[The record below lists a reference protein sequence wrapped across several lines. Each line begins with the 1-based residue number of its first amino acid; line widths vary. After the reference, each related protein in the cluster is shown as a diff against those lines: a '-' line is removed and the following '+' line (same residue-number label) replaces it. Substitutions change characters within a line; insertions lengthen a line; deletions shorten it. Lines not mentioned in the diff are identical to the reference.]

1 MEEYW
6 DIFSEEQQNRELE
19 RVLLVGV
26 DTGEEQNFDNSME
39 ELKQLAKACFMEPV
53 GTVTQRMEFVHKALY
68 IGTGKVQEVRDA
80 AQALDAQLVLINDTL
95 TPSQIKNLQNE
106 LKTPVID
113 RTTLI
118 LNIFEMRARTREA
131 RLQVETA
138 KLQYLLPRLVGMHE
152 ALTRQGG
159 TSGSMSS
166 RGAGEKKLELDRRH
180 IEHRISELRKEL
192 DAISRERETQRK
204 RRGQSRIP
212 LVALVGYTNAGKSTI
227 MNHMVERFVG
237 DEEKKVLERD
247 MLFATLD
254 TTIRRINTGNNQDFL
269 LTDTVGFI
277 HKLPHGLVKAF
288 HSTLEEIKGADLLL
302 QVVDV
307 SVPGYQEQME
317 TTRET
322 LRELGAGDIPMLIVF
337 NKADRLTNTANTTG
351 KPRNQMEQ
359 EQKLQN
365 QKLQNQ
371 KLQNQKLQDQKLQ
384 DQNPQNQMLQLHK
397 TPDQEKELQ
406 QMSLGETTYPRTA
419 GTNKI
424 YISAKQPESIE
435 LLVKEIIRR
444 VYADYEEVR
453 LLIPYDKGSI
463 VSYLQENAQILEQSY
478 EPEGTRLRVNCHH
491 ADAGKYEQYVVK

>member
-6 DIFSEEQQNRELE
+6 NVFSEEQQNRELE

-26 DTGEEQNFDNSME
+26 DTGEEQNFEGSME
-39 ELKQLAKACFMEPV
+39 ELKQLAKACYMEPV
-53 GTVTQRMEFVHKALY
+53 GTVIQRMEFVHKALY

-80 AQALDAQLVLINDTL
+80 AQALDAQLILFNDTL
-95 TPSQIKNLQNE
+95 TPSQIKNLQDE

-131 RLQVETA
+131 SLQVETA

-204 RRGQSRIP
+204 RREQTRIP

-227 MNHMVERFVG
+227 MNQMVERFVG
-237 DEEKKVLERD
+237 DEEKKVLEKD

-254 TTIRRINTGNNQDFL
+254 TTIRRINTGNNRDFL

-288 HSTLEEIKGADLLL
+288 RSTLEEIKGADLLL

-307 SVPGYQEQME
+307 SDPGYQEQME
-317 TTRET
+317 TTKET

-337 NKADRLTNTANTTG
+337 NKADRLTDTANTTK
-351 KPRNQMEQ
+351 KP
-359 EQKLQN
+359 QN
-365 QKLQNQ
+365 QREQD
-371 KLQNQKLQDQKLQ
+371 QKLQDQKLHDQKLQ
-384 DQNPQNQMLQLHK
+384 DQKLQNQMLQLHK
-397 TPDQEKELQ
+397 TPDQEKELPQ
-406 QMSLGETTYPRTA
+406 ISFGESTYPRTA
-419 GTNKI
+419 GMNKI
-424 YISAKQPESIE
+424 YISARQPESIE
-435 LLVKEIIRR
+435 LLVKEITRR

-453 LLIPYDKGSI
+453 LLIPYEKGSI
-463 VSYLQENAQILEQSY
+463 VSYLQEKAQVLEQTY
-478 EPEGTRLRVNCHH
+478 EPEGTWMYVSCHH
-491 ADAGKYEQYVVK
+491 ADARKYEQYVVK

>member
-1 MEEYW
+1 MKEYW
-6 DIFSEEQQNRELE
+6 DIFSEEQQNREWE

-53 GTVTQRMEFVHKALY
+53 GMITQSMEFVHKALY

-80 AQALDAQLVLINDTL
+80 AQALDVQLILFNDTL
-95 TPSQIKNLQNE
+95 TPSQIKNLQDE

-113 RTTLI
+113 RTMLI
-118 LNIFEMRARTREA
+118 LNIFEIRARTREA

-138 KLQYLLPRLVGMHE
+138 KLQYFLPRLVGMHE

-204 RRGQSRIP
+204 RREQSRIP

-227 MNHMVERFVG
+227 MNHMVEQFVG
-237 DEEKKVLERD
+237 DEEKKVLEQD

-288 HSTLEEIKGADLLL
+288 RSTLEEIKGADLLL

-307 SVPGYQEQME
+307 SDPGYQEQME
-317 TTRET
+317 TTKET

-337 NKADRLTNTANTTG
+337 NKADRLTDTANTTK
-351 KPRNQMEQ
+351 KP
-359 EQKLQN
+359 QN
-365 QKLQNQ
+365 QREQD
-371 KLQNQKLQDQKLQ
+371 QKLQDQKLQ
-384 DQNPQNQMLQLHK
+384 DQKLQNQMLQLHK
-397 TPDQEKELQ
+397 TSDQEKELPQ
-406 QMSLGETTYPRTA
+406 ISFGESTYPRTA
-419 GTNKI
+419 GMNKI
-424 YISAKQPESIE
+424 YISARQPESIE
-435 LLVKEIIRR
+435 LLVKEITRR

-453 LLIPYDKGSI
+453 LLIPYEKGSI
-463 VSYLQENAQILEQSY
+463 VSYLQEKAQVLEQTY
-478 EPEGTRLRVNCHH
+478 EPEGTWMHVSCHH
-491 ADAGKYEQYVVK
+491 ADARKYEQYVVK

>member
-6 DIFSEEQQNRELE
+6 NVFSEEQQNRELE

-26 DTGEEQNFDNSME
+26 DTGEEQNFEGSME
-39 ELKQLAKACFMEPV
+39 ELKQLAKACYMEPV
-53 GTVTQRMEFVHKALY
+53 GTVIQRMEFVHKALY

-80 AQALDAQLVLINDTL
+80 AQALDAQLILFNDTL
-95 TPSQIKNLQNE
+95 TPSQIKNLQDE

-204 RRGQSRIP
+204 RREQSRIP

-237 DEEKKVLERD
+237 DEEKKVLEKD

-288 HSTLEEIKGADLLL
+288 QSTLEEIKGADLLL

-307 SVPGYQEQME
+307 SDPGYQEQME
-317 TTRET
+317 TTKET
-322 LRELGAGDIPMLIVF
+322 LRELGAGDIPMVIAF
-337 NKADRLTNTANTTG
+337 NKADRLFE
-351 KPRNQMEQ
+351 KP
-359 EQKLQN
+359 
-365 QKLQNQ
+365 
-371 KLQNQKLQDQKLQ
+371 
-384 DQNPQNQMLQLHK
+384 
-397 TPDQEKELQ
+397 
-406 QMSLGETTYPRTA
+406 YPRTA

-424 YISAKQPESIE
+424 YISARQPESIE

-444 VYADYEEVR
+444 VYADYEEIQ
-453 LLIPYDKGSI
+453 LLIPYEKGSI
-463 VSYLQENAQILEQSY
+463 VSYLQENAQILEQTY
-478 EPEGTRLRVNCHH
+478 EPEGTRMRVNCHH

>member
-6 DIFSEEQQNRELE
+6 NVFSEEQQNRELE

-26 DTGEEQNFDNSME
+26 DTGEEQNFEGSME
-39 ELKQLAKACFMEPV
+39 ELKQLAKACYMEPV
-53 GTVTQRMEFVHKALY
+53 GTVIQRMEFVHKALY

-80 AQALDAQLVLINDTL
+80 AQALDAQLILFNDTL
-95 TPSQIKNLQNE
+95 TPSQIKNLQDE

-131 RLQVETA
+131 KLQVETA

-204 RRGQSRIP
+204 RREQSRIP

-227 MNHMVERFVG
+227 MNHLVEQFVG
-237 DEEKKVLERD
+237 DEEKKVLEKD

-288 HSTLEEIKGADLLL
+288 RSTLEEIKGADLLL

-307 SVPGYQEQME
+307 SDPGYQEQME
-317 TTRET
+317 TTKET
-322 LRELGAGDIPMLIVF
+322 LRELGAGDIPMLIAF
-337 NKADRLTNTANTTG
+337 NKADRLF
-351 KPRNQMEQ
+351 E
-359 EQKLQN
+359 
-365 QKLQNQ
+365 
-371 KLQNQKLQDQKLQ
+371 
-384 DQNPQNQMLQLHK
+384 NP
-397 TPDQEKELQ
+397 
-406 QMSLGETTYPRTA
+406 YPRTA

-424 YISAKQPESIE
+424 YISARQPESIE

-453 LLIPYDKGSI
+453 LLIPYEKGSI
-463 VSYLQENAQILEQSY
+463 VSYLQENAQILEQTY
-478 EPEGTRLRVNCHH
+478 EPEGTRMHVNCHH

>member
-6 DIFSEEQQNRELE
+6 NVFSEEQQNRELE

-26 DTGEEQNFDNSME
+26 DTGEEQNFEGSME
-39 ELKQLAKACFMEPV
+39 ELKQLAKACYMEPV
-53 GTVTQRMEFVHKALY
+53 GTVIQRMEFVHKALY

-80 AQALDAQLVLINDTL
+80 AQALDAQLILFNDTL
-95 TPSQIKNLQNE
+95 TPSQIKNLQDE

-131 RLQVETA
+131 KLQVETA

-204 RRGQSRIP
+204 RREQSRIP

-227 MNHMVERFVG
+227 MNHLVEQFVG
-237 DEEKKVLERD
+237 DEEKKVLEKD

-288 HSTLEEIKGADLLL
+288 RSTLEEIKGADLLL

-307 SVPGYQEQME
+307 SDPGYQEQME
-317 TTRET
+317 TTKET
-322 LRELGAGDIPMLIVF
+322 LRELGAGDIPMLIAF
-337 NKADRLTNTANTTG
+337 NKADRLF
-351 KPRNQMEQ
+351 E
-359 EQKLQN
+359 
-365 QKLQNQ
+365 
-371 KLQNQKLQDQKLQ
+371 
-384 DQNPQNQMLQLHK
+384 NP
-397 TPDQEKELQ
+397 
-406 QMSLGETTYPRTA
+406 YPRTA

-424 YISAKQPESIE
+424 YISARQPESIE

-444 VYADYEEVR
+444 VYADYEEIQ
-453 LLIPYDKGSI
+453 LLIPYEKGSI
-463 VSYLQENAQILEQSY
+463 VSYLQENAQILEQTY
-478 EPEGTRLRVNCHH
+478 EPEGTRMRVNCHH

>member
-1 MEEYW
+1 
-6 DIFSEEQQNRELE
+6 
-19 RVLLVGV
+19 
-26 DTGEEQNFDNSME
+26 
-39 ELKQLAKACFMEPV
+39 
-53 GTVTQRMEFVHKALY
+53 
-68 IGTGKVQEVRDA
+68 
-80 AQALDAQLVLINDTL
+80 
-95 TPSQIKNLQNE
+95 
-106 LKTPVID
+106 
-113 RTTLI
+113 
-118 LNIFEMRARTREA
+118 
-131 RLQVETA
+131 
-138 KLQYLLPRLVGMHE
+138 
-152 ALTRQGG
+152 
-159 TSGSMSS
+159 MSS

-307 SVPGYQEQME
+307 SDPGYQEQME

-371 KLQNQKLQDQKLQ
+371 KLQDQKLQ

-397 TPDQEKELQ
+397 TPDQEKEFQ
-406 QMSLGETTYPRTA
+406 QMSLGDNTYPRTA

-424 YISAKQPESIE
+424 YISARQPESIE

-491 ADAGKYEQYVVK
+491 ADAGKYEQYVMK

>member
-1 MEEYW
+1 MEENW
-6 DIFSEEQQNRELE
+6 DSFSEEQQNRELE

-26 DTGEEQNFDNSME
+26 DTGEEQNFDGSME
-39 ELKQLAKACFMEPV
+39 ELKQLAKACYMEPV

-80 AQALDAQLVLINDTL
+80 AQALDAQLILFNDTL
-95 TPSQIKNLQNE
+95 TPSQIKNLQDE

-204 RRGQSRIP
+204 RREQSRIP

-227 MNHMVERFVG
+227 MNQMVERFVG
-237 DEEKKVLERD
+237 DEEKKVLEKD

-254 TTIRRINTGNNQDFL
+254 TTIRRINTGNNRDFL

-288 HSTLEEIKGADLLL
+288 RSTLEEIKGADLLL

-307 SVPGYQEQME
+307 SDPGDQEQME
-317 TTRET
+317 TTKET

-337 NKADRLTNTANTTG
+337 NKADRLI
-351 KPRNQMEQ
+351 
-359 EQKLQN
+359 QN
-365 QKLQNQ
+365 
-371 KLQNQKLQDQKLQ
+371 
-384 DQNPQNQMLQLHK
+384 
-397 TPDQEKELQ
+397 
-406 QMSLGETTYPRTA
+406 TYPRTA

-424 YISAKQPESIE
+424 YISARQPESIE
-435 LLVKEIIRR
+435 LLVKEITRR

-463 VSYLQENAQILEQSY
+463 VSYLQENAQILEQTY
-478 EPEGTRLRVNCHH
+478 EPEGTWMHVSCHH
-491 ADAGKYEQYVVK
+491 ADARKYEQYVVK

>member
-1 MEEYW
+1 
-6 DIFSEEQQNRELE
+6 
-19 RVLLVGV
+19 
-26 DTGEEQNFDNSME
+26 
-39 ELKQLAKACFMEPV
+39 MEPV

-80 AQALDAQLVLINDTL
+80 AQALDAQLILINDTL

-307 SVPGYQEQME
+307 SDPGYQEQME

-359 EQKLQN
+359 
-365 QKLQNQ
+365 
-371 KLQNQKLQDQKLQ
+371 

-424 YISAKQPESIE
+424 YISARQPESIE

>member
-6 DIFSEEQQNRELE
+6 DDFSEEQQNRELE

-26 DTGEEQNFDNSME
+26 DTGEEQNFEGSME
-39 ELKQLAKACFMEPV
+39 ELKQLAKACYMEPV
-53 GTVTQRMEFVHKALY
+53 GTVIQRMEFVHKALY

-80 AQALDAQLVLINDTL
+80 AQALDAQLILFNDTL
-95 TPSQIKNLQNE
+95 TPSQIKNLQDE

-131 RLQVETA
+131 KLQVETA

-204 RRGQSRIP
+204 RREQSRIP

-227 MNHMVERFVG
+227 MNHLVEQFVG
-237 DEEKKVLERD
+237 DEEKKVLEKD

-288 HSTLEEIKGADLLL
+288 RSTLEEIKGADLLL

-307 SVPGYQEQME
+307 SDPGYQEQME
-317 TTRET
+317 TTKET
-322 LRELGAGDIPMLIVF
+322 LRELGAGDIPMLIAF
-337 NKADRLTNTANTTG
+337 NKADRLF
-351 KPRNQMEQ
+351 E
-359 EQKLQN
+359 
-365 QKLQNQ
+365 
-371 KLQNQKLQDQKLQ
+371 
-384 DQNPQNQMLQLHK
+384 NP
-397 TPDQEKELQ
+397 
-406 QMSLGETTYPRTA
+406 YPRTA

-424 YISAKQPESIE
+424 YISARQPESIE

-453 LLIPYDKGSI
+453 LLIPYEKGSI
-463 VSYLQENAQILEQSY
+463 VSYLQENAQILEQTY
-478 EPEGTRLRVNCHH
+478 EPEGTRIRVNCHH

>member
-1 MEEYW
+1 MKEYW
-6 DIFSEEQQNRELE
+6 DIFSEEQQNREWE

-39 ELKQLAKACFMEPV
+39 ELNQLAKACFMEPV
-53 GTVTQRMEFVHKALY
+53 GMITQRMEFVHKALY

-80 AQALDAQLVLINDTL
+80 AQALDVQLILFNDTL
-95 TPSQIKNLQNE
+95 TPSQIKNLQDE

-113 RTTLI
+113 RTMLI
-118 LNIFEMRARTREA
+118 LNIFEIRARTREA

-204 RRGQSRIP
+204 RREQSRIP

-227 MNHMVERFVG
+227 MNHMVEQFVG
-237 DEEKKVLERD
+237 DEEKKVLEQD

-288 HSTLEEIKGADLLL
+288 RSTLEEIKGADLLL

-307 SVPGYQEQME
+307 SDPGYQEQME
-317 TTRET
+317 TTKET

-337 NKADRLTNTANTTG
+337 NKADRLTDTANTTK
-351 KPRNQMEQ
+351 KP
-359 EQKLQN
+359 QN
-365 QKLQNQ
+365 QREQD
-371 KLQNQKLQDQKLQ
+371 QKLQDQKLQ
-384 DQNPQNQMLQLHK
+384 DQKLQNQMLQLHK
-397 TPDQEKELQ
+397 TSDQEKELPQ
-406 QMSLGETTYPRTA
+406 ISFGESTYPRTA
-419 GTNKI
+419 GMNKI
-424 YISAKQPESIE
+424 YISARQPESIE
-435 LLVKEIIRR
+435 LLVKEITRR

-453 LLIPYDKGSI
+453 LLIPYEKGSI
-463 VSYLQENAQILEQSY
+463 VSYLQEKAQVLEQTY
-478 EPEGTRLRVNCHH
+478 EPEGTWMHVSCHH
-491 ADAGKYEQYVVK
+491 ADARKYEQYVVK

>member
-1 MEEYW
+1 MKEYW
-6 DIFSEEQQNRELE
+6 DIFSEEQQNREWE

-53 GTVTQRMEFVHKALY
+53 GMITQRMEFVHKALY

-80 AQALDAQLVLINDTL
+80 AQALDVQLILFNDTL
-95 TPSQIKNLQNE
+95 TPSQIKNLQDE

-113 RTTLI
+113 RTMLI
-118 LNIFEMRARTREA
+118 LNIFEIRARTREA

-138 KLQYLLPRLVGMHE
+138 KLQYFLPRLVGMHE

-204 RRGQSRIP
+204 RREQSRIP

-227 MNHMVERFVG
+227 MNHMVEQFVG
-237 DEEKKVLERD
+237 DEEKKVLEQD

-288 HSTLEEIKGADLLL
+288 RSTLEEIKGADLLL

-307 SVPGYQEQME
+307 SDPGYQEQME
-317 TTRET
+317 TTKET
-322 LRELGAGDIPMLIVF
+322 LRELGAGDIPMVIVF
-337 NKADRLTNTANTTG
+337 NKADRLTETANTTK
-351 KPRNQMEQ
+351 KPQNQMEQ
-359 EQKLQN
+359 DQKLQDQKLQN

-371 KLQNQKLQDQKLQ
+371 
-384 DQNPQNQMLQLHK
+384 MLQLHK
-397 TPDQEKELQ
+397 TSDQEKELPQ
-406 QMSLGETTYPRTA
+406 ISFGESTYPRTA
-419 GTNKI
+419 GMNKI
-424 YISAKQPESIE
+424 YISARQPESIE
-435 LLVKEIIRR
+435 LLVKEITRR

-453 LLIPYDKGSI
+453 LLIPYEKGSI
-463 VSYLQENAQILEQSY
+463 VSYLQEKAQVLEQTY
-478 EPEGTRLRVNCHH
+478 EPEGTWMHVSCHH
-491 ADAGKYEQYVVK
+491 ADARKYEQYVVK

>member
-1 MEEYW
+1 MKEYW
-6 DIFSEEQQNRELE
+6 DIFSEEQQNREWE

-26 DTGEEQNFDNSME
+26 DTGEEQNFDNFME

-53 GTVTQRMEFVHKALY
+53 GMITQRMEFVHKALY

-80 AQALDAQLVLINDTL
+80 AQTLDVQLILFNDTL
-95 TPSQIKNLQNE
+95 TPSQIKNLQDE

-113 RTTLI
+113 RTMLI
-118 LNIFEMRARTREA
+118 LNIFEIRARTREA

-138 KLQYLLPRLVGMHE
+138 KLQYFLPRLVGMHE

-204 RRGQSRIP
+204 RREQSRIP

-227 MNHMVERFVG
+227 MNHMVEQFVG
-237 DEEKKVLERD
+237 DEEKKVFEQD

-288 HSTLEEIKGADLLL
+288 RSTLEEIKGADLLL

-307 SVPGYQEQME
+307 SDPGYQEQME
-317 TTRET
+317 TTKET

-337 NKADRLTNTANTTG
+337 NKADRLTDTANTTK
-351 KPRNQMEQ
+351 KP
-359 EQKLQN
+359 QN
-365 QKLQNQ
+365 QREQD
-371 KLQNQKLQDQKLQ
+371 QKLQDQKLQ
-384 DQNPQNQMLQLHK
+384 DQKLQDQKLQNQMLQLHK
-397 TPDQEKELQ
+397 TPDQEKELPQ
-406 QMSLGETTYPRTA
+406 ISFGESTYPRTA
-419 GTNKI
+419 GMNKI
-424 YISAKQPESIE
+424 YISARQPESIE
-435 LLVKEIIRR
+435 LLVKEITRR

-453 LLIPYDKGSI
+453 LLIPYEKGSI
-463 VSYLQENAQILEQSY
+463 VSYLQEKAQVLEQTY
-478 EPEGTRLRVNCHH
+478 EPEGTWMHVSCHH
-491 ADAGKYEQYVVK
+491 ADARKYEQYVVK

>member
-1 MEEYW
+1 MKEYW
-6 DIFSEEQQNRELE
+6 DIFSEEQQNREWE

-53 GTVTQRMEFVHKALY
+53 GMITQRMEFVHKALY

-80 AQALDAQLVLINDTL
+80 AQALDVQLILFNDTL
-95 TPSQIKNLQNE
+95 TPSQIKNLQDE

-204 RRGQSRIP
+204 RREQSRIP

-237 DEEKKVLERD
+237 DEEKKVLEKD

-288 HSTLEEIKGADLLL
+288 RSTLEEIKGADLLL

-307 SVPGYQEQME
+307 SDPGYQEQME
-317 TTRET
+317 TTKET

-337 NKADRLTNTANTTG
+337 NKADRLTDTANTTK
-351 KPRNQMEQ
+351 KPQNQMEQ
-359 EQKLQN
+359 D
-365 QKLQNQ
+365 
-371 KLQNQKLQDQKLQ
+371 QKLQDQKLQ
-384 DQNPQNQMLQLHK
+384 DQKLQDQKLQNQMLQLHK
-397 TPDQEKELQ
+397 TSDQEKELPQ
-406 QMSLGETTYPRTA
+406 ISFGESTYPRTA
-419 GTNKI
+419 GMNKI
-424 YISAKQPESIE
+424 YISARQPESIE
-435 LLVKEIIRR
+435 LLVKEITRR

-453 LLIPYDKGSI
+453 LLIPYEKGSI
-463 VSYLQENAQILEQSY
+463 VSYLQEKAQVLEQTY
-478 EPEGTRLRVNCHH
+478 EPEGTWMHVSCHH
-491 ADAGKYEQYVVK
+491 ADARKYEQYVVK

>member
-6 DIFSEEQQNRELE
+6 NVFSEEQQNRELE

-26 DTGEEQNFDNSME
+26 DTGEEQNFEGSME
-39 ELKQLAKACFMEPV
+39 ELKQLAKACYMEPV
-53 GTVTQRMEFVHKALY
+53 GTVIQRMEFVHKALY

-80 AQALDAQLVLINDTL
+80 AQALDAQLILFNDTL
-95 TPSQIKNLQNE
+95 TPSQIKNLQDE

-204 RRGQSRIP
+204 RREQSRIP

-237 DEEKKVLERD
+237 DEEKKVLEKD

-288 HSTLEEIKGADLLL
+288 RSTLEEIKGADLLL

-307 SVPGYQEQME
+307 SDPGYQEQME
-317 TTRET
+317 TTKES
-322 LRELGAGDIPMLIVF
+322 LRELGAGDIPMVIAF
-337 NKADRLTNTANTTG
+337 NKADRLF
-351 KPRNQMEQ
+351 E
-359 EQKLQN
+359 
-365 QKLQNQ
+365 
-371 KLQNQKLQDQKLQ
+371 
-384 DQNPQNQMLQLHK
+384 NP
-397 TPDQEKELQ
+397 
-406 QMSLGETTYPRTA
+406 YPRTA

-424 YISAKQPESIE
+424 YISARQPESIE

-444 VYADYEEVR
+444 VYADYEEIQ
-453 LLIPYDKGSI
+453 LLIPYEKGSI
-463 VSYLQENAQILEQSY
+463 VSYLQENAQILEQTY
-478 EPEGTRLRVNCHH
+478 EPEGTRMRVNCHH

>member
-6 DIFSEEQQNRELE
+6 NVFSEEQQNRELE

-26 DTGEEQNFDNSME
+26 DTGEEQNFEGSME
-39 ELKQLAKACFMEPV
+39 ELKQLAKACYMEPV
-53 GTVTQRMEFVHKALY
+53 GTVIQRMEFVHKALY

-80 AQALDAQLVLINDTL
+80 AQALDAQLILFNDTL
-95 TPSQIKNLQNE
+95 TPSQIKNLQDE

-204 RRGQSRIP
+204 RREQSRIP

-237 DEEKKVLERD
+237 DEEKKVLEKD

-288 HSTLEEIKGADLLL
+288 RSTLEEIKGADLLL

-307 SVPGYQEQME
+307 SDPGYQEQME
-317 TTRET
+317 TTKET
-322 LRELGAGDIPMLIVF
+322 LRELGAGDIPMVIAF
-337 NKADRLTNTANTTG
+337 NKADRLF
-351 KPRNQMEQ
+351 E
-359 EQKLQN
+359 
-365 QKLQNQ
+365 
-371 KLQNQKLQDQKLQ
+371 
-384 DQNPQNQMLQLHK
+384 NP
-397 TPDQEKELQ
+397 
-406 QMSLGETTYPRTA
+406 YPRTA

-424 YISAKQPESIE
+424 YISARQPESIE

-444 VYADYEEVR
+444 VYADYEEIQ
-453 LLIPYDKGSI
+453 LLISYEKGSI
-463 VSYLQENAQILEQSY
+463 VSYLQENAQILEQTY
-478 EPEGTRLRVNCHH
+478 EPEGTRMRVNCHH

>member
-1 MEEYW
+1 MEENW
-6 DIFSEEQQNRELE
+6 DSFSEEQQNRELE

-26 DTGEEQNFDNSME
+26 DTGEEQNFDGSME
-39 ELKQLAKACFMEPV
+39 ELKQLAKACYMEPV

-80 AQALDAQLVLINDTL
+80 AQALDAQLILFNDTL
-95 TPSQIKNLQNE
+95 TPSQIKNLQDE

-131 RLQVETA
+131 SLQVETA

-204 RRGQSRIP
+204 RREQSRIP

-227 MNHMVERFVG
+227 MNQMVERFVG
-237 DEEKKVLERD
+237 DEEKKVLEKD

-254 TTIRRINTGNNQDFL
+254 TTIRRINTGNNRDFL

-288 HSTLEEIKGADLLL
+288 RSTLEEIKGADLLL

-307 SVPGYQEQME
+307 SDPGDQEQME
-317 TTRET
+317 TTKET

-337 NKADRLTNTANTTG
+337 NKADRLI
-351 KPRNQMEQ
+351 
-359 EQKLQN
+359 QN
-365 QKLQNQ
+365 
-371 KLQNQKLQDQKLQ
+371 
-384 DQNPQNQMLQLHK
+384 
-397 TPDQEKELQ
+397 
-406 QMSLGETTYPRTA
+406 TYPRTA

-424 YISAKQPESIE
+424 YISARQPESIE
-435 LLVKEIIRR
+435 LLVKEITRR

-463 VSYLQENAQILEQSY
+463 VSYLQENAQILEQTY
-478 EPEGTRLRVNCHH
+478 EPEGTWMHVSCHH
-491 ADAGKYEQYVVK
+491 ADARKYEQYVVK

>member
-1 MEEYW
+1 MKEYW
-6 DIFSEEQQNRELE
+6 DIFSEEQQNREWE

-26 DTGEEQNFDNSME
+26 DTGEEQNFDGCME
-39 ELKQLAKACFMEPV
+39 ELKQLAKACCMEVV

-68 IGTGKVQEVRDA
+68 IGTGKVQEVWNA
-80 AQALDAQLVLINDTL
+80 VQALDAQLILFNDTL
-95 TPSQIKNLQNE
+95 TPSQIKNLQDE

-204 RRGQSRIP
+204 RREQSRIP

-237 DEEKKVLERD
+237 DEEKKVLEKD

-288 HSTLEEIKGADLLL
+288 RSTLEEIKGADLLL

-307 SVPGYQEQME
+307 SDPGYLEQME
-317 TTRET
+317 TTKET
-322 LRELGAGDIPMLIVF
+322 LRELGAGDIPMLFVF
-337 NKADRLTNTANTTG
+337 NKADRLTDTANTTK
-351 KPRNQMEQ
+351 KPKNQMEQ
-359 EQKLQN
+359 N
-365 QKLQNQ
+365 QE
-371 KLQNQKLQDQKLQ
+371 LQ

-397 TPDQEKELQ
+397 TPDQEKVLQ
-406 QMSLGETTYPRTA
+406 QMSFGENTYPRTA

-424 YISAKQPESIE
+424 YISARQPESIE

-463 VSYLQENAQILEQSY
+463 VSYLQENTQILEQSY
-478 EPEGTRLRVNCHH
+478 EPEGTRMRVSCHH
-491 ADAGKYEQYVVK
+491 ADARKYEQYVVK

>member
-1 MEEYW
+1 MKEYW
-6 DIFSEEQQNRELE
+6 DIFSEEQQNREWE

-53 GTVTQRMEFVHKALY
+53 GMITQRMEFVHKALY

-80 AQALDAQLVLINDTL
+80 AQALDVQLILFNDTL
-95 TPSQIKNLQNE
+95 TPSQIKNLQDE

-113 RTTLI
+113 RTMLI
-118 LNIFEMRARTREA
+118 LNIFEIRARTREA

-138 KLQYLLPRLVGMHE
+138 KLQYFLPRLVGMHE

-204 RRGQSRIP
+204 RREQSRIP

-227 MNHMVERFVG
+227 MNHMVEQFVG
-237 DEEKKVLERD
+237 DEEKKVLEQD

-288 HSTLEEIKGADLLL
+288 RSTLEEIKGADLLL

-307 SVPGYQEQME
+307 SDPGYQEQME
-317 TTRET
+317 TTKET

-337 NKADRLTNTANTTG
+337 NKADRLTDTANTTK
-351 KPRNQMEQ
+351 KPQNQMEQ
-359 EQKLQN
+359 D
-365 QKLQNQ
+365 
-371 KLQNQKLQDQKLQ
+371 QKLQDQKLQ
-384 DQNPQNQMLQLHK
+384 DQKLQNQMLQLHK
-397 TPDQEKELQ
+397 TSDQEKELPQ
-406 QMSLGETTYPRTA
+406 ISFGESTYPRTA
-419 GTNKI
+419 GMNKI
-424 YISAKQPESIE
+424 YISARQPESIE
-435 LLVKEIIRR
+435 LLVKEITRR

-453 LLIPYDKGSI
+453 LLIPYEKGSI
-463 VSYLQENAQILEQSY
+463 VSYLQEKAQVLEQTY
-478 EPEGTRLRVNCHH
+478 EPEGTWMHVSCHH
-491 ADAGKYEQYVVK
+491 ADARKYEQYVVK

>member
-6 DIFSEEQQNRELE
+6 NDFSEEQQNRELE

-26 DTGEEQNFDNSME
+26 DTGEEQNFEGSME
-39 ELKQLAKACFMEPV
+39 ELKQLAKACYMEPV
-53 GTVTQRMEFVHKALY
+53 GTVIQRMEFVHKALY

-80 AQALDAQLVLINDTL
+80 AQALDAQLILFNDTL
-95 TPSQIKNLQNE
+95 TPSQIKNLQDE

-131 RLQVETA
+131 KLQVETA

-204 RRGQSRIP
+204 RREQSRIP

-237 DEEKKVLERD
+237 DEEKKVLEKD

-288 HSTLEEIKGADLLL
+288 RSTLEEIKGADLLL

-307 SVPGYQEQME
+307 SDPGYQEQME
-317 TTRET
+317 TTKET
-322 LRELGAGDIPMLIVF
+322 LRELGAGDIPMLIAF
-337 NKADRLTNTANTTG
+337 NKADRLF
-351 KPRNQMEQ
+351 E
-359 EQKLQN
+359 
-365 QKLQNQ
+365 
-371 KLQNQKLQDQKLQ
+371 
-384 DQNPQNQMLQLHK
+384 NP
-397 TPDQEKELQ
+397 
-406 QMSLGETTYPRTA
+406 YPRTA

-424 YISAKQPESIE
+424 YISARQPESIE

-444 VYADYEEVR
+444 VYADYEEIQ
-453 LLIPYDKGSI
+453 LLIPYEKGSI
-463 VSYLQENAQILEQSY
+463 VSYLQENAQILEQTY
-478 EPEGTRLRVNCHH
+478 EPEGTRMRVNCHH

>member
-1 MEEYW
+1 MKEYW
-6 DIFSEEQQNRELE
+6 DIFSEEQQNREWE

-26 DTGEEQNFDNSME
+26 DTGEEQNFDNFME

-53 GTVTQRMEFVHKALY
+53 GMITQRMEFVHKALY

-80 AQALDAQLVLINDTL
+80 AQTLDVQLILFNDTL
-95 TPSQIKNLQNE
+95 TPSQIKNLQDE

-113 RTTLI
+113 RTMLI
-118 LNIFEMRARTREA
+118 LNIFEIRARTREA

-138 KLQYLLPRLVGMHE
+138 KLQYFLPRLVGMHE

-204 RRGQSRIP
+204 RREQSRIP

-227 MNHMVERFVG
+227 MNHMVEQFVG
-237 DEEKKVLERD
+237 DEEKKVFEQD

-288 HSTLEEIKGADLLL
+288 RSTLEEIKGADLLL

-307 SVPGYQEQME
+307 SDPGYQEQME
-317 TTRET
+317 TTKET

-337 NKADRLTNTANTTG
+337 NKADRLTDTANTTK
-351 KPRNQMEQ
+351 KP
-359 EQKLQN
+359 QN
-365 QKLQNQ
+365 QREQD
-371 KLQNQKLQDQKLQ
+371 QKLQDQKL
-384 DQNPQNQMLQLHK
+384 QNQMLQLHK
-397 TPDQEKELQ
+397 TPDQEKELPQ
-406 QMSLGETTYPRTA
+406 ISFGESTYPRTA
-419 GTNKI
+419 GMNKI
-424 YISAKQPESIE
+424 YISARQPESIE
-435 LLVKEIIRR
+435 LLVKEITRR

-453 LLIPYDKGSI
+453 LLIPYEKGSI
-463 VSYLQENAQILEQSY
+463 VSYLQEKAQVLEQTY
-478 EPEGTRLRVNCHH
+478 EPEGTWMHVSCHH
-491 ADAGKYEQYVVK
+491 ADARKYEQYVVK

>member
-1 MEEYW
+1 MLRRTYLKE
-6 DIFSEEQQNRELE
+6 NRK
-19 RVLLVGV
+19 
-26 DTGEEQNFDNSME
+26 NW
-39 ELKQLAKACFMEPV
+39 
-53 GTVTQRMEFVHKALY
+53 
-68 IGTGKVQEVRDA
+68 
-80 AQALDAQLVLINDTL
+80 
-95 TPSQIKNLQNE
+95 SQIKNLQNE

-307 SVPGYQEQME
+307 SDPGYQEQME

-351 KPRNQMEQ
+351 KPRNQTEQ
-359 EQKLQN
+359 EQKLQD
-365 QKLQNQ
+365 
-371 KLQNQKLQDQKLQ
+371 QKLQDQKLQ

-424 YISAKQPESIE
+424 YISARQPESIE

-463 VSYLQENAQILEQSY
+463 VSYLQENTQILEQSY
-478 EPEGTRLRVNCHH
+478 EPEGTRMRVSCHH
-491 ADAGKYEQYVVK
+491 ADARKYEQYVVK

>member
-53 GTVTQRMEFVHKALY
+53 GMVTQRMELVHKALY
-68 IGTGKVQEVRDA
+68 IGTGKVQEVRDT
-80 AQALDAQLVLINDTL
+80 AQALDAQLILFNDTL
-95 TPSQIKNLQNE
+95 TPSQIKNLQDE

-113 RTTLI
+113 RTMLI
-118 LNIFEMRARTREA
+118 LNIFEIRARTREA

-138 KLQYLLPRLVGMHE
+138 KLQYFLPRLVGMHE

-204 RRGQSRIP
+204 RREQSRIP

-227 MNHMVERFVG
+227 MNHMVEQFVG
-237 DEEKKVLERD
+237 DEEKKVLEQD

-288 HSTLEEIKGADLLL
+288 RSTLEEIKGADLLL

-307 SVPGYQEQME
+307 SDSGYQEQME
-317 TTRET
+317 TTKET

-337 NKADRLTNTANTTG
+337 NKADRLTDTANTTK
-351 KPRNQMEQ
+351 KPQNQMEQ
-359 EQKLQN
+359 D
-365 QKLQNQ
+365 
-371 KLQNQKLQDQKLQ
+371 QKLQDQKL
-384 DQNPQNQMLQLHK
+384 QNQMLQLHK
-397 TPDQEKELQ
+397 TPDQEKELPQ
-406 QMSLGETTYPRTA
+406 ISFGESTYPRTA
-419 GTNKI
+419 GMNKI
-424 YISAKQPESIE
+424 YISARQTESIE
-435 LLVKEIIRR
+435 LLVKEITRR

-453 LLIPYDKGSI
+453 LLIPYEKGSI
-463 VSYLQENAQILEQSY
+463 VSYLQEKAQVLEQTY
-478 EPEGTRLRVNCHH
+478 EPEGTWMHVSCHH
-491 ADAGKYEQYVVK
+491 ADARKYEQYVVK

>member
-1 MEEYW
+1 MEENW
-6 DIFSEEQQNRELE
+6 DSFSEEQQNRELE

-26 DTGEEQNFDNSME
+26 DTGEEQNFDGSME
-39 ELKQLAKACFMEPV
+39 ELKQLAKACYMEPV

-80 AQALDAQLVLINDTL
+80 AQALDAQLILFNDTL
-95 TPSQIKNLQNE
+95 TPSQIKNLQDE

-131 RLQVETA
+131 SLQVETA

-204 RRGQSRIP
+204 RREQSRIP

-227 MNHMVERFVG
+227 MNQMVERFVG
-237 DEEKKVLERD
+237 DEEKKVLEKD

-254 TTIRRINTGNNQDFL
+254 TTIRRINTGNNRDFL

-288 HSTLEEIKGADLLL
+288 RSTLEEIKGADLLL

-307 SVPGYQEQME
+307 SDPGDQEQME
-317 TTRET
+317 TTKET
-322 LRELGAGDIPMLIVF
+322 LWELGAGDIPMLIVF
-337 NKADRLTNTANTTG
+337 NKADRLI
-351 KPRNQMEQ
+351 
-359 EQKLQN
+359 QN
-365 QKLQNQ
+365 
-371 KLQNQKLQDQKLQ
+371 
-384 DQNPQNQMLQLHK
+384 
-397 TPDQEKELQ
+397 
-406 QMSLGETTYPRTA
+406 TYPRTA

-424 YISAKQPESIE
+424 YISARQPESIE
-435 LLVKEIIRR
+435 LLVKEITRR

-463 VSYLQENAQILEQSY
+463 VSYLQENAQILEQTY
-478 EPEGTRLRVNCHH
+478 EPEGTWMHVSCHH
-491 ADAGKYEQYVVK
+491 VDARKYEQYVVK

>member
-1 MEEYW
+1 MKEYW
-6 DIFSEEQQNRELE
+6 DIFSEEQQNREWE

-53 GTVTQRMEFVHKALY
+53 GMITQRMEFVHKALY

-80 AQALDAQLVLINDTL
+80 AQALDAQLILFNDTL
-95 TPSQIKNLQNE
+95 TPSQIKNLQDE

-113 RTTLI
+113 RTMLI
-118 LNIFEMRARTREA
+118 LNIFQIRARTREA

-138 KLQYLLPRLVGMHE
+138 KLQYFLPRLVGMHE

-204 RRGQSRIP
+204 RREQSRIP

-237 DEEKKVLERD
+237 DEEKKVLEKD

-288 HSTLEEIKGADLLL
+288 RSTLEEIKGADLLL
-302 QVVDV
+302 QVVDI
-307 SVPGYQEQME
+307 SDPGYQEQMD
-317 TTRET
+317 TTKET
-322 LRELGAGDIPMLIVF
+322 LRELGAGDIPMLFVF
-337 NKADRLTNTANTTG
+337 NKADRLTDTANTTK
-351 KPRNQMEQ
+351 KPQNQMEQ
-359 EQKLQN
+359 D
-365 QKLQNQ
+365 
-371 KLQNQKLQDQKLQ
+371 QKLQDQKL
-384 DQNPQNQMLQLHK
+384 QNQMLQLHK

-406 QMSLGETTYPRTA
+406 QMSFGENTYPRMA

-424 YISAKQPESIE
+424 YISARQPESIE

-463 VSYLQENAQILEQSY
+463 VSYLQENTQILEQSY
-478 EPEGTRLRVNCHH
+478 EPEGTRMRVSCHH

>member
-1 MEEYW
+1 M
-6 DIFSEEQQNRELE
+6 
-19 RVLLVGV
+19 
-26 DTGEEQNFDNSME
+26 
-39 ELKQLAKACFMEPV
+39 
-53 GTVTQRMEFVHKALY
+53 
-68 IGTGKVQEVRDA
+68 
-80 AQALDAQLVLINDTL
+80 DAQLILFNDTL
-95 TPSQIKNLQNE
+95 TPSQIKNLQDE
-106 LKTPVID
+106 LKTPVIY

-138 KLQYLLPRLVGMHE
+138 KLQYLLPRLVEMHE

-204 RRGQSRIP
+204 RREQSRIP

-237 DEEKKVLERD
+237 DEEKKVLEKD

-288 HSTLEEIKGADLLL
+288 RSTLEEIKGADLLL

-307 SVPGYQEQME
+307 SDPGYLEQME
-317 TTRET
+317 TTKET
-322 LRELGAGDIPMLIVF
+322 LRELGAGDIPMLFVF

-371 KLQNQKLQDQKLQ
+371 KLQNQKLQDQKLQDQKLQ

-424 YISAKQPESIE
+424 YISARQPESIE

>member
-1 MEEYW
+1 MEENW
-6 DIFSEEQQNRELE
+6 DSFSEEQQNRELE

-26 DTGEEQNFDNSME
+26 DTGEEQNFDGSME
-39 ELKQLAKACFMEPV
+39 ELKQLAKACYMEPV

-80 AQALDAQLVLINDTL
+80 AQALDAQLILFNDTL
-95 TPSQIKNLQNE
+95 TPSQIKNLQDE

-131 RLQVETA
+131 SLQVETA

-204 RRGQSRIP
+204 RREQSRIP

-227 MNHMVERFVG
+227 MNHMVEQFVG
-237 DEEKKVLERD
+237 DEEKKVLEQD

-288 HSTLEEIKGADLLL
+288 RSTLEEIKGADLLL

-307 SVPGYQEQME
+307 SDPGDQEQME
-317 TTRET
+317 TTKET
-322 LRELGAGDIPMLIVF
+322 LWELGAGDIPMLIVF
-337 NKADRLTNTANTTG
+337 NKADRLI
-351 KPRNQMEQ
+351 
-359 EQKLQN
+359 QN
-365 QKLQNQ
+365 
-371 KLQNQKLQDQKLQ
+371 
-384 DQNPQNQMLQLHK
+384 
-397 TPDQEKELQ
+397 
-406 QMSLGETTYPRTA
+406 TYPRTA

-424 YISAKQPESIE
+424 YISARQPESIE
-435 LLVKEIIRR
+435 LLVKEITRR
-444 VYADYEEVR
+444 VYAGYEEVR

-463 VSYLQENAQILEQSY
+463 VSYLQENAQILEQTY
-478 EPEGTRLRVNCHH
+478 EPEGTWMHVSCHH
-491 ADAGKYEQYVVK
+491 ADARKYEQYVVK